1 MEIFGYRKLVAYQ
14 KAKEVVKRTYK
25 LLKKFPA
32 EERYA
37 MCDQLRRASL
47 SITSNIA
54 EGVNRFSVK
63 DKAHF
68 IEIAYGSLM
77 EVSSQFE
84 IAEDLEYISSEDRL
98 SMDFLIEEDAR
109 LLSGLLNSYK
119 PADSKQWTNYSKPT
133 TDTNRRPSERRAEL
147 VRAML
152 SEKEEDE
159 VKL

>member
-1 MEIFGYRKLVAYQ
+1 MEVFGYRKLIAYQ

-25 LLKKFPA
+25 MLKKFPA

-37 MCDQLRRASL
+37 MCDQLRRASI

-84 IAEDLEYISSEDRL
+84 LAEELGYITTADRQN
-98 SMDFLIEEDAR
+98 MDELIEEDAR

-119 PADSKQWTNYSKPT
+119 PTDSNNS
-133 TDTNRRPSERRAEL
+133 
-147 VRAML
+147 
-152 SEKEEDE
+152 
-159 VKL
+159 

>member
-1 MEIFGYRKLVAYQ
+1 MEIFGYRKLIAYQ

-47 SITSNIA
+47 SVTSNIA
-54 EGVNRFSVK
+54 EGVNRFSIK

-84 IAEDLEYISSEDRL
+84 IAEELDYITTDDRL
-98 SMDFLIEEDAR
+98 NMDQLIEETAR
-109 LLSGLLNSYK
+109 LLSGLLNSYR
-119 PADSKQWTNYSKPT
+119 PADSKP
-133 TDTNRRPSERRAEL
+133 
-147 VRAML
+147 
-152 SEKEEDE
+152 
-159 VKL
+159 

>member
-1 MEIFGYRKLVAYQ
+1 MEVFGYRELIAYQ
-14 KAKEVVKRTYK
+14 KAKEVVKKTYK
-25 LLKKFPA
+25 LLKKFPP

-37 MCDQLRRASL
+37 MCDQLRRASI
-47 SITSNIA
+47 SVTSNIA

-63 DKAHF
+63 DKARF

-84 IAEDLEYISSEDRL
+84 IAEELEYISSEDRM

-119 PADSKQWTNYSKPT
+119 PS
-133 TDTNRRPSERRAEL
+133 SE
-147 VRAML
+147 
-152 SEKEEDE
+152 S
-159 VKL
+159 

>member
-1 MEIFGYRKLVAYQ
+1 MEVFGYRKLIAYQ
-14 KAKEVVKRTYK
+14 KAKEIVKRTYM
-25 LLKKFPA
+25 LLKKFPT

-37 MCDQLRRASL
+37 MCDQLRRASV

-54 EGVNRFSVK
+54 EGVNRFSIK

-84 IAEDLEYISSEDRL
+84 IAEELDYITTADRQN
-98 SMDFLIEEDAR
+98 MDQLIEEDAR

-119 PADSKQWTNYSKPT
+119 PAD
-133 TDTNRRPSERRAEL
+133 
-147 VRAML
+147 
-152 SEKEEDE
+152 
-159 VKL
+159 

>member
-1 MEIFGYRKLVAYQ
+1 MEVFGYRKLIAYQ

-25 LLKKFPA
+25 LLKKFPN
-32 EERYA
+32 EEKFA
-37 MCDQLRRASL
+37 MCDQLRRASV

-63 DKAHF
+63 DKARF

-84 IAEDLEYISSEDRL
+84 IAEELGYITAADRL
-98 SMDFLIEEDAR
+98 SIDQLIEEEAR

-119 PADSKQWTNYSKPT
+119 PSDSNP
-133 TDTNRRPSERRAEL
+133 
-147 VRAML
+147 
-152 SEKEEDE
+152 
-159 VKL
+159 

>member
-1 MEIFGYRKLVAYQ
+1 MEIFGYRKLIAYQ

-47 SITSNIA
+47 SVTSNIA
-54 EGVNRFSVK
+54 EGVNRFSIK

-68 IEIAYGSLM
+68 IEMAYGSLM
-77 EVSSQFE
+77 EVSSQLE
-84 IAEDLEYISSEDRL
+84 IAEELDYITTNDRL
-98 SMDFLIEEDAR
+98 NVDQLIEETAR

-119 PADSKQWTNYSKPT
+119 PSDSK
-133 TDTNRRPSERRAEL
+133 L
-147 VRAML
+147 
-152 SEKEEDE
+152 
-159 VKL
+159 

>member
-1 MEIFGYRKLVAYQ
+1 MEVFGYRKLIAYQ

-25 LLKKFPA
+25 LLKKFPS

-37 MCDQLRRASL
+37 MCDQLRRASI

-54 EGVNRFSVK
+54 EGVNRFSIK
-63 DKAHF
+63 DKSHF

-84 IAEDLEYISSEDRL
+84 IAEELGYISSEDRQN
-98 SMDFLIEEDAR
+98 MDLLIEEDAR

-119 PADSKQWTNYSKPT
+119 PS
-133 TDTNRRPSERRAEL
+133 DT
-147 VRAML
+147 
-152 SEKEEDE
+152 
-159 VKL
+159 KL

>member
-1 MEIFGYRKLVAYQ
+1 MEIFGYRKLIAYQ

-47 SITSNIA
+47 SVTSNIA
-54 EGVNRFSVK
+54 EGVNRFSIK

-84 IAEDLEYISSEDRL
+84 IAEELDYITTDDRL
-98 SMDFLIEEDAR
+98 NMDQLIEETAR

-119 PADSKQWTNYSKPT
+119 PSDSK
-133 TDTNRRPSERRAEL
+133 L
-147 VRAML
+147 
-152 SEKEEDE
+152 
-159 VKL
+159 

>member
-14 KAKEVVKRTYK
+14 KAKEIVKKTYK

-84 IAEDLEYISSEDRL
+84 IAEELEYISSEDRL
-98 SMDFLIEEDAR
+98 SMDMLIEKDAR

-119 PADSKQWTNYSKPT
+119 PSN
-133 TDTNRRPSERRAEL
+133 
-147 VRAML
+147 
-152 SEKEEDE
+152 
-159 VKL
+159 

>member
-1 MEIFGYRKLVAYQ
+1 MEVFGYRRLIAYQ
-14 KAKEVVKRTYK
+14 KAKEVVKRTYS
-25 LLKKFPA
+25 LLKKFPS

-37 MCDQLRRASL
+37 MCDQLRRASV

-68 IEIAYGSLM
+68 IEMAYGSLM

-84 IAEDLEYISSEDRL
+84 IAEELGYITADDRL
-98 SMDFLIEEDAR
+98 SMDQLIEEDAR

-119 PADSKQWTNYSKPT
+119 PADSKQWTNHSKLT
-133 TDTNRRPSERRAEL
+133 TDTNRRPSEHNAKL
-147 VRAML
+147 AWALL

>member
-1 MEIFGYRKLVAYQ
+1 MEVFGYRKLIAYQ
-14 KAKEVVKRTYK
+14 KAKEVVKKTYK
-25 LLKKFPA
+25 LLKKFPP

-37 MCDQLRRASL
+37 MCDQLRRASI
-47 SITSNIA
+47 SVTSNIA

-84 IAEDLEYISSEDRL
+84 VAEELGYITTPDRQN
-98 SMDFLIEEDAR
+98 MDELIEEDAR

-119 PADSKQWTNYSKPT
+119 PYDSNS
-133 TDTNRRPSERRAEL
+133 
-147 VRAML
+147 
-152 SEKEEDE
+152 
-159 VKL
+159 